1 MMFARFF
8 QAARLLMLAGL
19 ALPAVAQD
27 AARDF
32 PTKPVRLIMPNA
44 PGSSNDVLGRLLAIK
59 LGELLGQQV
68 VIDNRA
74 GAGGTIGV
82 ETTARAVPD
91 GYTLVSASSGTHSI
105 APHVYSKLGYDVNKD
120 FTPVS
125 LFVITQNLLA
135 VHPAVPAKSVRE
147 FIDYAKAKP
156 GQINMASAGAGSTSH
171 LAGVM
176 FSTLAGINSV
186 HVPYK
191 GGGPSIAAVIAGE
204 AQWVFTPIAGPLP
217 HVKSGRLRAL
227 AVGGARRSPVT
238 PDIPTVAEAGLPG
251 YNSSGWNGIMG
262 PAGMP
267 QPVVARLHAAI
278 AKALAASDLK
288 EQFALQGA
296 ETFSDTPAEFAQ
308 HIHAEYLRF
317 GKAVRA
323 AGLKLE

>member
-1 MMFARFF
+1 MMIVRLF
-8 QAARLLMLAGL
+8 QAARALTLAAL

-32 PTKPVRLIMPNA
+32 PTKPIRLIMPNA

-59 LGELLGQQV
+59 LGDLLGQQV
-68 VIDNRA
+68 VVDNRA

-82 ETTARAVPD
+82 ETTARSAPD

-105 APHVYSKLGYDVNKD
+105 APHVYLKLGYDVNKD

-147 FIDYAKAKP
+147 FIDHAKAKP
-156 GQINMASAGAGSTSH
+156 GQLNMASAGAGSTSH

-176 FSTLAGINSV
+176 FTTLAGVNSV
-186 HVPYK
+186 HIPYK
-191 GGGPSIAAVIAGE
+191 GGGPSVAAVVAGE

-217 HVKSGRLRAL
+217 HVKTGRLRAL
-227 AVGGARRSPVT
+227 AVGGAQRSRVA
-238 PDIPTVAEAGLPG
+238 PDIPTVAESGLPG

-267 QPVVARLHAAI
+267 QAVIGKLHTAI
-278 AKALAASDLK
+278 AQALAANDLK
-288 EQFALQGA
+288 EQFAVQGA
-296 ETFSDTPAEFAQ
+296 ETYGNTPAQFAQ
-308 HIHAEYLRF
+308 HVRNEYVRF
-317 GKAVRA
+317 GKAVKD